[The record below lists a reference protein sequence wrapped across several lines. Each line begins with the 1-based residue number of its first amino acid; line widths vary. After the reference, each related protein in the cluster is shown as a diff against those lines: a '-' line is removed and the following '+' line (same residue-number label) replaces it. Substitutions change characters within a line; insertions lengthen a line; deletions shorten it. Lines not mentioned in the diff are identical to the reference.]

1 MRRLIITTPPPLR
14 RWAAALT
21 CPLLACLA
29 GLAGLAGSAQAD
41 EHGLRQRLPLPAAY
55 VRECAAC
62 HVAYPAGLLP
72 AASWQRLVG
81 GLDRHFGTDAT
92 LDAQDLTLIS
102 RWLQDHADT
111 RRSTA
116 PPEDRITRSPW
127 FERKHRHIEAATWRL
142 PSVRTAA
149 NCAAC
154 HGGAAQGRYDEHD
167 LRMPAGLSPRQR
179 AAWDD

>member
-1 MRRLIITTPPPLR
+1 MHPSIMPFPIHLRRLVC
-14 RWAAALT
+14 A
-21 CPLLACLA
+21 LLACVA
-29 GLAGLAGSAQAD
+29 GVAGPARAD
-41 EHGLRQRLPLPAAY
+41 EQGPRQRLPLPAVY

-62 HVAYPAGLLP
+62 HLAYPPGLLP
-72 AASWQRLVG
+72 AASWQRLMG

-111 RRSTA
+111 RRGA
-116 PPEDRITRSPW
+116 LPPEDRITRSPW

-154 HGGAAQGRYDEHD
+154 HAGAAQGRYDEHD